1 MANSLSVF
9 FDDDLVVENLRTFF
23 DYEEMFDFDFT
34 NILGAVI
41 DRTDDLYLEFRNRKF
56 SIDKITGNI
65 TEVV

>member
-9 FDDDLVVENLRTFF
+9 FDDELIVENLRTFF

-41 DRTDDLYLEFRNRKF
+41 DRGDDFYLEFRSKKF
-56 SIDKITGNI
+56 SIDKLTGAI
-65 TEVV
+65 SEVT